1 MSPLMFATIMVGLVL
16 LFGFILPFGG
26 VALVVIGSIKRSQRA
41 IDRMDA
47 EAEQAELARKERQN
61 EQLRAVPASHPREFC
76 HCPKART
83 PERYTESEARLQE
96 NHARSEALL
105 LARIKDLERV
115 QILLI
120 AEIGNLQTA
129 LFFGEVGRQYLL
141 RQKPKDYRHWQNQTN
156 PIPPTNAR

>member
-1 MSPLMFATIMVGLVL
+1 MSPLMFATIVVGFVL
-16 LFGFILPFGG
+16 LFAYILSFGG
-26 VALVVIGSIKRSQRA
+26 VALVIIGSIKRSQRA

-61 EQLRAVPASHPREFC
+61 EQLRAAAE
-76 HCPKART
+76 ARQ
-83 PERYTESEARLQE
+83 RKLSAESESRLRE

-120 AEIGNLQTA
+120 AEIGNLRTA
-129 LFFGEVGRQYLL
+129 VCFGEVGRQYLL

>member
-16 LFGFILPFGG
+16 LFGSILSFGG
-26 VALVVIGSIKRSQRA
+26 FALVIIWSIKRSQRA

-61 EQLRAVPASHPREFC
+61 EQRRA
-76 HCPKART
+76 
-83 PERYTESEARLQE
+83 ESEARLRE

-105 LARIKDLERV
+105 LARIKELERV
-115 QILLI
+115 QTLLI

-129 LFFGEVGRQYLL
+129 VCFGEVGRQYLL
-141 RQKPKDYRHWQNQTN
+141 RQKPKDYRYWQKD
-156 PIPPTNAR
+156 PLEP